1 MGENETCSWDDR
13 KRAVNIANHGY
24 DLADLVEVFDG
35 RDLLSRL
42 DARKD
47 YREARY
53 NLLAEIRGRVV
64 NFTVT
69 PRGALWRL
77 ISARPASRDERK
89 AYESRKPKA

>member
-64 NFTVT
+64 NITVT

-77 ISARPASRDERK
+77 IFARPASRDERK